1 MADFFKSLAGGF
13 QTGIQVGQ
21 QIRNR
26 RMEDELG
33 QAYAKPETFSD
44 YTPEQAKQIQGL
56 QASGAYDVSAV
67 PGAEGAAPTLRYT
80 PRQGLDLQG
89 DRPAEGIE
97 IAPQQVQRY
106 RGQTV
111 AGQFDP
117 TALRG
122 LQMQEAADVMGRYGK
137 VQQAEELR
145 ARAEEQAYQSK
156 VRPLQLQGLEQQT
169 KLGGTQLAKAQREA
183 AEQQKYDQF
192 TQAYA
197 DAKKANPNFTVA
209 DASSLAD
216 QFGLNPDQKYNFA
229 SRVTGIAESEFKSSE
244 LTIKSLVKNKG
255 LDELLKLH
263 ESSDLLDPGSHFVRI
278 AGPKGAIA
286 MQRVDTATGRP
297 VGEPMPFRNEAEATG
312 YLYTMATRPEAAVEY
327 TAALEKQAQE
337 RRKLDLEEQKTRAQ
351 IGLTGAQTAYYGAR
365 ASMDN
370 LGPLAQRVDDFRRV
384 YGRDPSEDEKNAMFG
399 LGAKPGKDVELPAA
413 GTRVRRPDGTV
424 AQADGEGGYIA
435 LKGVLPD
442 DRPQVLA
449 GLEVPPHVAK
459 AAQWSRDGTMLGFNN
474 VAYPLTAAGVNALTK
489 AVNTAGAQGIAAD
502 ERMTEEQNAAV
513 QTRESRAAQAAQI
526 RAGRTAQA
534 ARDAAVDQ
542 QTATGLYRPTMGGVA
557 PNPRA
562 PSPYASQQE
571 WLAYRESQRLRAQQN

>member
-1 MADFFKSLAGGF
+1 MADFFRGLTGGF
-13 QTGIQVGQ
+13 QTGLQLGQ

-33 QAYAKPETFSD
+33 QAYAKPETFTD
-44 YTPEQAKQIQGL
+44 YTPEQAAQIRGL
-56 QASGAYDVSAV
+56 QATGAYDVEAI
-67 PGAEGAAPTLRYT
+67 PGAAGAAPTLRYT

-89 DRPAEGIE
+89 DMPAAPVE

-106 RGQTV
+106 RDQTA

-122 LQMQEAADVMGRYGK
+122 LQMQEAANVLGRYGQ
-137 VQQAEELR
+137 VQQAEDLR
-145 ARAEEQAYQSK
+145 ARAEEQAYQAK
-156 VRPLQLQGLEQQT
+156 VRPLQVQGLEQQT

-197 DAKKANPNFTVA
+197 DAKKANPGFTVA
-209 DASSLAD
+209 DASALAD

-229 SRVTGIAESEFKSSE
+229 SRVTGISESEFKSSE
-244 LTIKSLVKNKG
+244 LAIKSLVKNKG

-278 AGPKGAIA
+278 AGPKGAVA

-297 VGEPMPFRNEAEATG
+297 IGEPMPFRNEAEATG

-327 TAALEKQAQE
+327 TAALEKQAQD
-337 RRKLDLEEQKTRAQ
+337 RRKLALEEQKTQAQ

-365 ASMDN
+365 ANMDT

-384 YGRDPSEDEKNAMFG
+384 YGRDPSEAEKNAMFG
-399 LGAKPGKDVELPAA
+399 LAVKPGKDVELPAA
-413 GTRVRRPDGTV
+413 GTRVRRPDGSV
-424 AQADGEGGYIA
+424 AQADGYGGYVA

-442 DRPQVLA
+442 DQPQKLA
-449 GLEVPPHVAK
+449 ELKVPPYVAEK
-459 AAQWSRDGTMLGFNN
+459 AQWSRDGTMLGFNN
-474 VAYPLTAAGVNALTK
+474 MAFPLTEAGVKALTK
-489 AVNTAGAQGIAAD
+489 AVDLAGSQGIAAD
-502 ERMTEEQNAAV
+502 ERLVAEQDAAARV
-513 QTRESRAAQAAQI
+513 H
-526 RAGRTAQA
+526 AGRAAQA
-534 ARDAAVDQ
+534 ARDAAADQ
-542 QTATGLYRPTMGGVA
+542 QATTGLYRPTMGGIA

-562 PSPYASQQE
+562 PRPSAPQEE
-571 WLAYRESQRLRAQQN
+571 WLAYRESQRLRAQQNQR